1 MPKDARACIAVNFSY
16 SALLYTHVKKCTS
29 KWNEWDM
36 NKKSWPKYLEWLE
49 RKVLDVISYDAC
61 YTLLLLYMIG
71 NPLGHQYTVLG
82 TAGHKCY
89 KSWMDFQ
96 IRLYGHVKC
105 KLATQSWIL
114 NSRNGIKGGT
124 TSPSHCSLP
133 WPLKVWSC
141 GLVPGANW
149 KSEAG
154 REESSKISLAS
165 STDGKAIPS
174 EEQVTKGNHHNQSH
188 WLQALWSS
196 IRERPCLQY
205 PDCWPSRVIDWSFC
219 ETESWT
225 RWTTHVAESS

>member
-1 MPKDARACIAVNFSY
+1 MALTESSWCNFIWRMLYPFAFVHDRKPFGTSIY
-16 SALLYTHVKKCTS
+16 SP
-29 KWNEWDM
+29 WN
-36 NKKSWPKYLEWLE
+36 S
-49 RKVLDVISYDAC
+49 R
-61 YTLLLLYMIG
+61 
-71 NPLGHQYTVLG
+71 
-82 TAGHKCY
+82 HKCY
-89 KSWMDFQ
+89 KSWMDLQ

-165 STDGKAIPS
+165 SMDGKAIPS

-188 WLQALWSS
+188 WLPALWSS

-225 RWTTHVAESS
+225 RWTTHVAESSLCS